1 MKQHRLLLC
10 RSQSEAMILSGR
22 LSACG
27 ISGKL
32 TRPPR
37 SRQVRSCAWAI
48 EIDSRLSEQAEQCL
62 EKAGITSDLW
72 CWEDGND
79 LSG

>member
-37 SRQVRSCAWAI
+37 SRQVRS
-48 EIDSRLSEQAEQCL
+48 
-62 EKAGITSDLW
+62 
-72 CWEDGND
+72 
-79 LSG
+79 

>member
-10 RSQSEAMILSGR
+10 RSQSEAMILSRR

-27 ISGKL
+27 ISGNL

-37 SRQVRSCAWAI
+37 SKQVHSCSWAI
-48 EIDSRLSEQAEQCL
+48 EIDSCFCEQVEHCL
-62 EKAGITSDLW
+62 NKAGIPSDLW
-72 CWEDGND
+72 CWEDIND

>member
-37 SRQVRSCAWAI
+37 SRQVRSCSWAI
-48 EIDSRLSEQAEQCL
+48 EIDSRLSEQAEHCL

-79 LSG
+79 LSR